1 MARLSRRPPGQIEPL
16 CFLGNSIRKPDAPR
30 RPQTENG
37 TRETGME
44 NNLRR
49 AIIEQKRERLE
60 AVLRKVE
67 AFVTA
72 GGDLKSPAAFL
83 DGWELVDAFAE
94 LAEEFDYE
102 VLISIRERT
111 EKLGGLFRVSVAGR
125 S

>member
-1 MARLSRRPPGQIEPL
+1 
-16 CFLGNSIRKPDAPR
+16 
-30 RPQTENG
+30 
-37 TRETGME
+37 ME

-49 AIIEQKRERLE
+49 AIIEHKRERLE

-67 AFVTA
+67 AFVAA

-94 LAEEFDYE
+94 LAEEFEYE
-102 VLISIRERT
+102 ILISINDRT
-111 EKLGGLFRVSVAGR
+111 EKPGGLFRVSVAGR

>member
-1 MARLSRRPPGQIEPL
+1 
-16 CFLGNSIRKPDAPR
+16 
-30 RPQTENG
+30 
-37 TRETGME
+37 ME

-49 AIIEQKRERLE
+49 AIIEQKSERLQ